1 MLDVHRVEVLG
12 VPVDRVTM
20 SEALDYVESMII
32 RQQPSIILAVNPE
45 KIIRAQQDE
54 QLLDLLW
61 SADLLIPDG
70 IGVVMA
76 ARILGLGRAERV
88 PGSELMPKLCE
99 RAASQGYTV
108 FLFGASEEV
117 NRQATIVLQDRYPG
131 IHIVG
136 SHHGYVTDKEMSI
149 VIADINKCQP
159 NLLFVALGSP
169 QQELWMARYVPLL
182 KVKVCQGVGGTFDV
196 IAGRVKRA
204 PLLFRSMH
212 LEWLYR
218 LFSQPSRIFRQA
230 ALPIFVYQVLK
241 NKFTRRPVLK
251 PTFSVPK
258 ASVSRGLSDSGKSD
272 NHREKAA

>member
-1 MLDVHRVEVLG
+1 MLDIHRVEILG

-20 SEALDYVESMII
+20 SEALDCVESMIK
-32 RQQPSIILAVNPE
+32 RQLPSIILAVNPE
-45 KIIRAQQDE
+45 KVIRAQQDE

-76 ARILGLGRAERV
+76 ARILGLGRAKRV

-99 RAASQGYTV
+99 SAASKGYTV

-117 NRQATIVLQDRYPG
+117 NRQAVTVLQDRYPG
-131 IHIVG
+131 IRIVG
-136 SHHGYVTDKEMSI
+136 SHHGYVPDKKMPI

-159 NLLFVALGSP
+159 DLLFVALGSP
-169 QQELWMARYVPLL
+169 YQEQWMARYVPFL

-204 PLLFRSMH
+204 PLLFRAIH
-212 LEWLYR
+212 LEWFYR
-218 LFSQPSRIFRQA
+218 LLSQPSRIFRQT
-230 ALPIFVYQVLK
+230 ALPVFVYQILK
-241 NKFTRRPVLK
+241 SKFTRKPVLK
-251 PTFSVPK
+251 PAVSVPK
-258 ASVSRGLSDSGKSD
+258 ASVSRGPSDSGRSG

>member
-1 MLDVHRVEVLG
+1 MLDIHRVEVLD

-20 SEALDYVESMII
+20 SQAVDYVEFMIK

-45 KIIRAQQDE
+45 KVIRAQQDK
-54 QLLDLLW
+54 QLLDLLR

-76 ARILGLGRAERV
+76 EKALGLGRAERV

-99 RAASQGYTV
+99 RAASQGYTI

-117 NRQATIVLQDRYPG
+117 NREASIVLQDRYPG

-159 NLLFVALGSP
+159 DLLFVALGSP
-169 QQELWMARYVPLL
+169 HQELWMARYVPLL

-212 LEWLYR
+212 LEWFYR
-218 LFSQPSRIFRQA
+218 LLSQPSRIFRQT

-241 NKFTRRPVLK
+241 RKFMRKPVLK
-251 PTFSVPK
+251 PTASVPT